1 MFLQCFAWAAVGQHW
16 RETAQGQGPLWQSQT
31 GAFSPLKVGAVGEKG
46 ICPVPYSHPA
56 FRLAYISVPISIQS
70 LGPEGSGI
78 VLRTVDLL
86 QRVRALCSTG
96 RQKRGDFFSLP

>member
-1 MFLQCFAWAAVGQHW
+1 MWLWSRALLPQSCGTWCGTVFLQCFAWAAVGQHW

-46 ICPVPYSHPA
+46 ICPVPYLHPA

-70 LGPEGSGI
+70 LGPEGSGT
-78 VLRTVDLL
+78 VLED
-86 QRVRALCSTG
+86 C
-96 RQKRGDFFSLP
+96 